1 MKMLTPLVS
10 WKWLSAALVAG
21 GLFLLQ
27 AQAAPITALKLT
39 FDNDGPTGAD
49 TGEAAN
55 PYRMAVGDIKASE
68 IESINRVGGGGIP
81 TVVNSTGPQGGLALS
96 LNSTMTGAGYQAADD
111 VAVNILFRSISYEA
125 MVNVTSG
132 NIGTQSLFF
141 QANGAGTT
149 LGFNAQN
156 LTFNDITYD
165 FTSNFDQWV
174 HLGATVSWDGTNRIT
189 NLYINNTLV
198 GTTTTTSGQG
208 LLGFGNLFIGY
219 KNTNN
224 QFGGLID
231 AVAVSTSQTA
241 GEVLGPGSFLL
252 PVPVPE
258 PSTVALLALGG
269 VGLVFWRVRA
279 RAA

>member
-10 WKWLSAALVAG
+10 WKWLSAVLVAG
-21 GLFLLQ
+21 GLFLPQ
-27 AQAAPITALKLT
+27 MQAAPITALKLT

-55 PYRMAVGDIKASE
+55 PYRMAVGDVKVSE
-68 IESINRVGGGGIP
+68 IESINRTDGGGVP

-96 LNSTMTGAGYQAADD
+96 LNSTMTAAGYRAVDD
-111 VAVNILFRSISYEA
+111 FAVNILFRSISYEA
-125 MVNVTSG
+125 VVNVTGG

-141 QANGAGTT
+141 QANSAGTT

-198 GTTTTTSGQG
+198 GTTTTASGQG

-258 PSTVALLALGG
+258 PSTVVLLALGG

-279 RAA
+279 RAV

>member
-1 MKMLTPLVS
+1 MKMLTPLVFR
-10 WKWLSAALVAG
+10 KWLSVALVAG
-21 GLFLLQ
+21 GLFLPQ
-27 AQAAPITALKLT
+27 VQAAPITALKLT

-68 IESINRVGGGGIP
+68 IEAINRVDGGGIP

-96 LNSTMTGAGYQAADD
+96 LNSTMTGAGYRAVDD
-111 VAVNILFRSISYEA
+111 VVSNILFRSISYEA
-125 MVNVTSG
+125 VVNVTSG
-132 NIGTQSLFF
+132 NTGLQSLFY
-141 QANGAGTT
+141 QANSAGTT

-156 LTFNDITYD
+156 ITFNNISFDYTPY
-165 FTSNFDQWV
+165 FDQWV
-174 HLGATVSWDGTNRIT
+174 HLGATVSWDGTNRVT

-198 GTTTTTSGQG
+198 GTTTTSSGAG

-219 KNTNN
+219 NSANN

-258 PSTVALLALGG
+258 PSTVVLLALGG
-269 VGLVFWRVRA
+269 MGLVCWRA
-279 RAA
+279 RARAV